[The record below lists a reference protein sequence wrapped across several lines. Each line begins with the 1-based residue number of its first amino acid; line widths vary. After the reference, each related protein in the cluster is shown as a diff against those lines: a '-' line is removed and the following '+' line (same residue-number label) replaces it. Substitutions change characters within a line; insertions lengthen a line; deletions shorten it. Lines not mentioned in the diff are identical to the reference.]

1 MIATKPDKPSPD
13 FPLYPHASKKWAKK
27 IRGQLLYFGR
37 WDDPAGALVE
47 YRKYLESQS
56 TDNVSATCGVLTVR
70 DACNHFLTAKKQRI
84 ASGELSERT
93 MGEYLRMAKRFAA
106 CVGPDRAV
114 TSLTPADF
122 ASYRAMMAKR
132 WNIVAVGNEVTRVR
146 TMFRWVADSQ
156 LIPSPLHF
164 GPEFKRAS
172 TKTLRR
178 HRREQGKKLYDPEQ
192 IHRLLHEAGTDMRAW
207 ILLGINCAFG
217 PADCATL
224 PIDVVDL
231 ENASIA
237 YARRKTE
244 IERECPLWPETV
256 AALRAA
262 MEARP
267 EADEPGLFLTHTG
280 KPHDPVALCK
290 RFRQVSAWAGIR
302 KGGLY
307 WLRHTFQTIAGG
319 AKDEVA
325 IRVVM
330 GHADHSMGNTYREG
344 VGRDR
349 LLAVT
354 NQVRAWLFDG
364 TP

>member
-1 MIATKPDKPSPD
+1 MPESKPAKPYPE
-13 FPLYPHASKKWAKK
+13 FPLFSHGSGKWAKK
-27 IRGQLLYFGR
+27 IDGRIRYFGR
-37 WDDPAGALVE
+37 WHDPAGALAE
-47 YRKYLESQS
+47 YEALLSDRIA
-56 TDNVSATCGVLTVR
+56 DNVSVNGITVEH
-70 DACNHFLTAKKQRI
+70 ACNAFLTAKKQRV
-84 ASGELSERT
+84 GTEELTTRT
-93 MGEYLRMAKRFAA
+93 FGEYLRMCKRFAKS
-106 CVGPDRAV
+106 VGPLRLVA
-114 TSLTPADF
+114 SLTPADF
-122 ASYRAMMAKR
+122 ANYRNMMSAR
-132 WNIVAVGNEVTRVR
+132 WNVVAVGNEVVRVR
-146 TMFRWVADSQ
+146 AMFRWVAESQ
-156 LIPSPLHF
+156 LIASPVHF

-172 TKTLRR
+172 AKTLRR
-178 HRREQGKKLYDPEQ
+178 HRRQQGKKLYAPEH
-192 IHRLLHEAGTDMRAW
+192 IRRMLHEAGTDMRAW
-207 ILLGINCAFG
+207 LLLGINAGFG

-224 PIDVVDL
+224 PLDAVDL
-231 ENASIA
+231 ENAWLSH
-237 YARRKTE
+237 ARRKTE

-262 MEARP
+262 MAARP
-267 EADEPGLFLTHTG
+267 EADEPSLFLTRLG
-280 KPHDPVALCK
+280 KPYEPVALCK

-354 NQVRAWLFDG
+354 NHVRAWLFDG